1 MYNIVMDSIYTYLRY
16 RKDESFNTLPLN
28 EIDIL
33 LFNILAYHDFSWIG
47 SERMRLKDAAN
58 LYLGRKNADPA
69 LDSIDY
75 RKSILKLAASGKRY
89 SNVYIERPRKDIN
102 EEEIKTFYA
111 ITFHVMPFTTV
122 VAFRGTDDSI
132 LSWRENFTFFYKNP
146 TQGETDSLNYL
157 FKAMRNPF
165 NHVIV
170 SGHSKGG
177 FLALY
182 SSMNIPG
189 KMKNRIKSIYLF
201 DAPGIPKD
209 FFDEDK
215 YNEVKDRIKAYVPTS
230 CVVGNLFEPIYKK
243 TIVQGVGAPFVMHDI
258 INWYVGPDGIE
269 RAGETDEFSH
279 SFSDSLNSVIAS
291 VSPEER
297 EDAISEI
304 FKIFDAAGIKAMSD
318 FNKIN
323 ALSVF
328 NGIAAFT
335 QASAGAKNFIKTFT
349 QMMLKQKK

>member
-1 MYNIVMDSIYTYLRY
+1 MDSIYTYLRY
-16 RKDESFNTLPLN
+16 RKDISFNALPLN

-33 LFNILAYHDFSWIG
+33 IFNVLAYQDFSWIG
-47 SERMRLKDAAN
+47 QNKMRLKDAAN
-58 LYLGRKNADPA
+58 LYLGRKNVDPT
-69 LDSIDY
+69 LDSVDF
-75 RKSILKLAASGKRY
+75 RRSVLTLAAFGKRY
-89 SNVYIERPRKDIN
+89 ENVYIERPVKDIN

-132 LSWRENFTFFYKNP
+132 LSWKENFTFFYKNP

-157 FKAMRNPF
+157 FSAMKNPF
-165 NHVIV
+165 NNVIV

-182 SSMNIPG
+182 AAMNIPG
-189 KMKNRIKSIYLF
+189 KLKKRIKNIYLF

-209 FFDEDK
+209 YFDEKK
-215 YNEVKDRIKAYVPTS
+215 YNEVKDRIKAYVPTT
-230 CVVGNLFEPIYKK
+230 CVVGNLFNPIFEK
-243 TIVQGVGAPFVMHDI
+243 TIVQGTGAPFVMHDI
-258 INWYVGPDGIE
+258 INWYVGPDGFE
-269 RAGETDEFSH
+269 TAKETDEFSH
-279 SFSDSLNSVIAS
+279 SFSDSLNGIIAS
-291 VSPEER
+291 VTPEER

-304 FKIFDAAGIKAMSD
+304 FKIFEAAGIKAMSD

-328 NGIAAFT
+328 NGIAAYT